1 MFFNADGTQSI
12 SDCLSLI
19 RETFAKLQED
29 NSDIRPILW
38 IEDIHMCDRGALMQI
53 LGLIIDIKLHG
64 SFPVIMTVSEANSD
78 FVTYV
83 KQNGILL
90 HSEALLLN
98 VSCLMVLMLFFIS
111 LFFF

>member
-1 MFFNADGTQSI
+1 
-12 SDCLSLI
+12 
-19 RETFAKLQED
+19 
-29 NSDIRPILW
+29 
-38 IEDIHMCDRGALMQI
+38 MQI

-111 LFFF
+111 LFFSDIRLWSGFTIEVGSVSRARRVRH